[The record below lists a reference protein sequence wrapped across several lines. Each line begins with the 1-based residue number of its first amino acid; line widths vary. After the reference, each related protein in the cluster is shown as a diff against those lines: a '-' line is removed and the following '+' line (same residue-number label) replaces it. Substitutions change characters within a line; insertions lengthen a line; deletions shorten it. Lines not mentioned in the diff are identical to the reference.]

1 MYNIIIMTEV
11 QLEMKKLGIN
21 TREKLQNYVQKQLN
35 YMVNE
40 GIAIKLKNGN
50 YRLKN
55 KKELKAD
62 ITNL

>member
-1 MYNIIIMTEV
+1 MTEV
-11 QLEMKKLGIN
+11 QLEMKELGIN
-21 TREKLQNYVQKQLN
+21 TRKKLQNYVQKQLN

>member
-1 MYNIIIMTEV
+1 MYNIIMTEA
-11 QLEMKKLGIN
+11 QLEMKNLGID
-21 TREKLQNYVQKQLN
+21 TRKKLQNYVQKQLN

-62 ITNL
+62 ITDL